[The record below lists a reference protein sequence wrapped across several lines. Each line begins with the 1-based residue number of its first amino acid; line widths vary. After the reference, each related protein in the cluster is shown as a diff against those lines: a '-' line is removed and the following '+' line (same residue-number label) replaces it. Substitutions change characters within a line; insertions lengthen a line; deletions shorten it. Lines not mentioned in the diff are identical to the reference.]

1 MILDKFNLKNKVAIV
16 TGASSGLGKGM
27 AIALSEAGA
36 NLALVDINISLLQE
50 IVKPIKKTN
59 QQIFCFGADVSKKE
73 EVEHVVEET
82 VKKFSKIDIL
92 VNVAGINRRNLAE
105 NFSEEDWDLVIDVNL
120 KGTFLFSQAVG
131 KVMINQNKGK
141 IINIASMTS
150 VIGVGNIPAYCAS
163 KGGVAQLTKAFAV
176 AWAKYNINTN
186 AIGPGW
192 FKTSLTK
199 SLHEDKE
206 ISRRTISRIPM
217 KRWGNPED
225 LAGTVVFLA
234 SEASDYITGTTIYV
248 DGGYLAY

>member
-1 MILDKFNLKNKVAIV
+1 MILDKFNLKDKVVIV

-27 AIALSEAGA
+27 ALALSEAGA
-36 NLALVDINISLLQE
+36 NLVLVSRRLQLLQE
-50 IVKPIKKTN
+50 VARLTSKKG
-59 QQIFCFGADVSKKE
+59 QKCFCFSADVSKKE
-73 EVEHVVEET
+73 QVEHTVEEA
-82 VKKFSKIDIL
+82 VKIFGKIDIL

-105 NFSEEDWDLVIDVNL
+105 NFSEEDWDLVIDINL

-176 AWAKYNINTN
+176 AWAKYNINVN

-192 FKTSLTK
+192 FKTPMTK
-199 SLHEDKE
+199 SLYEDKD
-206 ISRRTISRIPM
+206 INSQTLSRIPM
-217 KRWGNPED
+217 KHWGEPED
-225 LAGTVVFLA
+225 LAGAAVFLA
-234 SEASDYITGTTIYV
+234 SEASNYVTGTTIYV

>member
-16 TGASSGLGKGM
+16 TGASSGLGEEM
-27 AIALSEAGA
+27 ALALSEAGA
-36 NLALVDINISLLQE
+36 NLVLVDIKFNLLQE
-50 IVKPIKKTN
+50 VAKLTKKTN
-59 QQIFCFGADVSKKE
+59 QQTFCFSADVSKKKQ
-73 EVEHVVEET
+73 VEHVVEEAI
-82 VKKFSKIDIL
+82 KIFGKIDVL
-92 VNVAGINRRNLAE
+92 VNAAGINRRNLAE

-176 AWAKYNINTN
+176 AWAKYNVNIN

-192 FKTSLTK
+192 FKTPMTK
-199 SLHEDKE
+199 SLHEDKD
-206 ISRRTISRIPM
+206 ISRQTISRIPM

-234 SEASDYITGTTIYV
+234 SEASNYITGATIYV